1 MIVDAHVHL
10 GEVSSFRAID
20 TGPEAMLALMD
31 ALSIDVA
38 ISMHALGLAG
48 LFEQAYTASEAAY
61 ERSGGRLP
69 YCLVY
74 HPLYREESLAW
85 AAMGVGRPGMV
96 GLKINPGQHQV
107 YPEDERYEPV
117 WEFATDHDLPMIT
130 HSWAWSDYNPT
141 QRFATPEHF
150 ERFVAKYPTVK
161 LVLGHAGGR
170 YEGHLAA
177 VTLAKRYANVYLDL
191 SGDVYSLGF
200 VEWLVEQVGAERVL
214 LGSDMDWID
223 PRTHLARVLDAEIS
237 LEAKEMILGQNACRL
252 FRLAPRG
259 QCR

>member
-48 LFEQAYTASEAAY
+48 LFEQAYTA
-61 ERSGGRLP
+61 
-69 YCLVY
+69 
-74 HPLYREESLAW
+74 W

-96 GLKINPGQHQV
+96 GLKIHPGQHQV